1 VAAVAALPRSRP
13 SRRLLAGLAAAAIAI
28 AAAAAG
34 VVAGSGPD
42 PPQVVAISVRPAA
55 GPAEEATG
63 VVLGPGRVL
72 TVAHVLAGAGRVA
85 VRGPDGALRRASVL
99 RSDPDL
105 DLAVL
110 EVRGIGGSPPSVAD
124 AATSA
129 RILVARGGE
138 VRPLRATIR
147 RRITARLVDQAGR
160 PRRPSLE
167 LAAQVRSGDSGAPVV
182 SRDGRIVG
190 IVYARSSRRAGTAYA
205 VRGPGLRRLVCG
217 AC

>member
-1 VAAVAALPRSRP
+1 M
-13 SRRLLAGLAAAAIAI
+13 LAAAAVAVAGT
-28 AAAAAG
+28 AAA
-34 VVAGSGPD
+34 VVARPGPD

-72 TVAHVLAGAGRVA
+72 TVAHVLAAGGRVA
-85 VRGPDGALRRASVL
+85 VRGPDGAVRPASVL
-99 RSDPDL
+99 RTDPGL

-110 EVRGIGGSPPSVAD
+110 GVRGIGGDSPSVAD

-129 RILVARGGE
+129 RILVTRDGA
-138 VRPLRATIR
+138 VRSLRATVR
-147 RRITARLVDQAGR
+147 RRVTARLVDQAGR

-167 LAAQVRSGDSGAPVV
+167 LAAAVRSGDSGAPVV
-182 SRDGRIVG
+182 SGDGRIVG
-190 IVYARSSRRAGTAYA
+190 IVYARSTRRAGTAYA

-217 AC
+217 TC

>member
-1 VAAVAALPRSRP
+1 M
-13 SRRLLAGLAAAAIAI
+13 LAAAAVAVAGT
-28 AAAAAG
+28 AAA
-34 VVAGSGPD
+34 VVARSGPD

-72 TVAHVLAGAGRVA
+72 TVAHVLAAGGRVA
-85 VRGPDGALRRASVL
+85 VRGPDGAVRPASVL
-99 RSDPDL
+99 RTDPGL

-110 EVRGIGGSPPSVAD
+110 GVRGIGGDSPSVAD

-129 RILVARGGE
+129 RILVTRDGA
-138 VRPLRATIR
+138 VRSLRATVR
-147 RRITARLVDQAGR
+147 RRVTARLVDQAGR

-167 LAAQVRSGDSGAPVV
+167 LAAAVRSGDSGAPVV
-182 SRDGRIVG
+182 SGDGRIVG
-190 IVYARSSRRAGTAYA
+190 IVYARSTRRAGTAYA

-217 AC
+217 TC

>member
-1 VAAVAALPRSRP
+1 V
-13 SRRLLAGLAAAAIAI
+13 LAAAAVAVAGT
-28 AAAAAG
+28 AAA
-34 VVAGSGPD
+34 VVARSGPD

-72 TVAHVLAGAGRVA
+72 TVAHVLAAGGRVA
-85 VRGPDGALRRASVL
+85 VRGPDGAVRPASVL
-99 RSDPDL
+99 RTDPGL

-110 EVRGIGGSPPSVAD
+110 GVRGIGGDSPSVAD

-129 RILVARGGE
+129 RILVTRDGA
-138 VRPLRATIR
+138 VRSLRATVR
-147 RRITARLVDQAGR
+147 RRVTARLVDQAGR

-167 LAAQVRSGDSGAPVV
+167 LAAAVRSGDSGAPVV
-182 SRDGRIVG
+182 SGDGRIVG
-190 IVYARSSRRAGTAYA
+190 IVYARSTRRAGTAYA

-217 AC
+217 TC

>member
-1 VAAVAALPRSRP
+1 MASLPRPRP
-13 SRRLLAGLAAAAIAI
+13 SRRLLAGLAAAAIAVAG
-28 AAAAAG
+28 AAVA
-34 VVAGSGPD
+34 VVARAGPD

-63 VVLGPGRVL
+63 VVLGRERVL
-72 TVAHVLAGAGRVA
+72 TVAHVLEGGGRVA

-99 RSDPDL
+99 RTDPDL

-110 EVRGIGGSPPSVAD
+110 GVRGIGGSTPSVAD
-124 AATSA
+124 ATTSA
-129 RILVARGGE
+129 RILVARGGA
-138 VRPLRATIR
+138 VQPLRATIR

-167 LAAQVRSGDSGAPVV
+167 LAAAVRSGDSGAPVV
-182 SRDGRIVG
+182 GGDGRIVG